1 MFFASKVLQ
10 SKGRLDERL
19 HVISNRFNGEEA
31 LELYSLRWGL
41 ELLFSH
47 LKKRGFDLEAT
58 HMSDSKKLEKLF
70 ALVSLAFLYS
80 FGWEQRANQLLQPS
94 VKAYS
99 DWA

>member
-1 MFFASKVLQ
+1 MLQ